1 MLKMLKSLIGLGLV
15 LAFAFGTFGQMAVA
29 EAADLTV
36 GAPPSLRP
44 TFAEILPLF
53 EREYGVSVQVVY
65 TPSGTL
71 SRQVENGTAI
81 DVFLGAGMAEV
92 ERLHRKGLTLDG
104 RPRVYAQTSL
114 VLVMSTDSP
123 GILVSFDDALPN
135 RATRIAMGDPRVSSL
150 GSITA
155 QALTKV
161 HPRYKDR
168 SHLLYAPHSEDI
180 MQLIHKGKAD
190 VGLVYRIDAIS
201 STKIR
206 ISDESP
212 IGEYLPVQFGH
223 AIVSTCRESSLSAAH
238 AFSEFLMSS
247 RIQKLL
253 LKYGFEPIP
262 ASTQSLVSQRN

>member
-1 MLKMLKSLIGLGLV
+1 MKKVLGVASVMAFAIGLS
-15 LAFAFGTFGQMAVA
+15 GQLTPVK
-29 EAADLTV
+29 AADLV
-36 GAPPSLRP
+36 IGAPPSLRS
-44 TFAEILPLF
+44 TFSEILPLF
-53 EREYGVSVQVVY
+53 EREYGASVEVRYV
-65 TPSGTL
+65 PSGTL
-71 SRQVENGTAI
+71 ARQIEHHAPI
-81 DVFLGAGMAEV
+81 DLFLGAGMAEV
-92 ERLHRKGLTLDG
+92 ESLHRKGLTIDG

-150 GSITA
+150 GTITS
-155 QALTKV
+155 QALMKV
-161 HPRYKDR
+161 HPLYKNR

-180 MQLIHKGKAD
+180 MQLIHAGKAD

-212 IGEYLPVQFGH
+212 IGEPLPVQFGH
-223 AIVSTCRESSLSAAH
+223 AIVSTCREASLPTAQ

-262 ASTQSLVSQRN
+262 ASVRRVASQQN